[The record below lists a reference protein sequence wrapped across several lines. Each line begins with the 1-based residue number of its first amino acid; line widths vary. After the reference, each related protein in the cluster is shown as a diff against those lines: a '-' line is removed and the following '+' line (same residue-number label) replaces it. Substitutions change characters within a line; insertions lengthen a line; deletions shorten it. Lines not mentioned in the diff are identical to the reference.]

1 VIRSSFSASVETSAE
16 SVSLSVSSLTS
27 GSRLESHCESVETLL
42 MVEKGDEREGGTSER
57 ASRES
62 LPQETSSSC
71 LTRLPLRVLAEMD
84 PSRGFMRL
92 SVCFFTSR
100 SSHPSEGNQR
110 RQRSRGERL
119 LSLLSRQSCHAPA
132 DLLGSIICSRT
143 IASRRRWAWTELR
156 GEDLL
161 RLSSKLD

>member
-1 VIRSSFSASVETSAE
+1 VSVQHKASDRQTDRERQT
-16 SVSLSVSSLTS
+16 
-27 GSRLESHCESVETLL
+27 
-42 MVEKGDEREGGTSER
+42 ERETDRER
-57 ASRES
+57 GREVEGN
-62 LPQETSSSC
+62 LTQASSSC

-132 DLLGSIICSRT
+132 GLLGSIICSRT